1 VGSGAR
7 THATQRNAGTWKWER
22 SEPGRTLRNRLSTR
36 WPRLA
41 GRSSPASPPAP
52 SDSGGVSTAARAAS
66 ASPSDSV
73 CVTSGDQDQ
82 IRQSTAFVI
91 LFFRTRLECRRSAD
105 RDAGTGQVE
114 AGVRFGSACV
124 RAKGFPST
132 IINERRNKSRTSR
145 GRATT
150 DERRRGNGYAT
161 GTGTARLPQIRN
173 VGNSFC
179 VCCNVYVQVQV
190 YGW

>member
-1 VGSGAR
+1 
-7 THATQRNAGTWKWER
+7 
-22 SEPGRTLRNRLSTR
+22 LRKRLSTR

-73 CVTSGDQDQ
+73 CITSGDQDQ

-91 LFFRTRLECRRSAD
+91 FFPRTRLECRRSAD

-132 IINERRNKSRTSR
+132 IMNERRNKSRTSR

-150 DERRRGNGYAT
+150 DERGAVKAEEGKRLRDRDGD
-161 GTGTARLPQIRN
+161 RLPAPDKKCWKLLLCVQRVCTSIR
-173 VGNSFC
+173 
-179 VCCNVYVQVQV
+179 
-190 YGW
+190 GW